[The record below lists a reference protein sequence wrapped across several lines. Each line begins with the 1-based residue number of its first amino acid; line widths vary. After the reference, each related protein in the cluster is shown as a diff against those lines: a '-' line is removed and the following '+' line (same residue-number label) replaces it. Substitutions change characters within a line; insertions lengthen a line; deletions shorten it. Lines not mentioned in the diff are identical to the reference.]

1 MTAILNWLDAVL
13 SPFLPADI
21 YTKLDQLY
29 NGTIICL
36 GAGIILM
43 LLAVVFMI
51 LAVCRSKKHTVQL

>member
-21 YTKLDQLY
+21 YMKLDQLY

-36 GAGIILM
+36 GRRHHPDAAGCGVHDSGC
-43 LLAVVFMI
+43 AP
-51 LAVCRSKKHTVQL
+51 Q

>member
-1 MTAILNWLDAVL
+1 MNAILNWLDAVL

-43 LLAVVFMI
+43 LLAGGVHDSGC
-51 LAVCRSKKHTVQL
+51 APQ